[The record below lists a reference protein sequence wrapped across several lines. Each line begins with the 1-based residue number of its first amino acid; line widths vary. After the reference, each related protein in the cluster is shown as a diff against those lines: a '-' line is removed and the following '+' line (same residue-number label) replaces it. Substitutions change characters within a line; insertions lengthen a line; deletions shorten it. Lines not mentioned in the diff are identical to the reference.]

1 MFQPIHNREPSQLL
15 SETSAIPGNRNNTE
29 VKKAALA
36 TIAGLAFIGVV
47 TTLALAITFSMPA
60 LAAAVVACSIIA
72 VACCIL
78 LNKELVAS
86 SSLPQET
93 FPERGS
99 ELSIPDLSPPLS
111 FQSEDLSTP
120 EYTPPPSP
128 TFQDPQDIPPSST
141 FPAPQDIPLP
151 QTSQEPQDIPPS
163 STFQEPQD
171 VPPSSTFPAP
181 QDVPLPQ
188 TFQEPQDVP
197 SSPTPPPQVLPA
209 AAAAPLQTVP
219 NFTELLDGLTKLAS
233 RQDIQTPQFDPID
246 QNTTFSGWQVPHTE
260 TVLVSTCGDITTPR
274 FLTKDLTP
282 MLVNAAND
290 TMYRHGGGTNYVF
303 TRAVSRRGWQNSTE
317 GKARLNI
324 GECTAGKWINANGTT
339 NDGDSSAPA
348 LLAQLLGPTANQLN
362 NDALRCYETVTKA
375 YENCL
380 AKAVEKGAKYV
391 QLPLISSSLFAPP
404 ANLAGGTVRA
414 EWIDAVKAA
423 LVTAVTNFATQNP
436 NSQMIIVVTDIA
448 NPPLG

>member
-128 TFQDPQDIPPSST
+128 TFQDPQDI
-141 FPAPQDIPLP
+141 
-151 QTSQEPQDIPPS
+151 
-163 STFQEPQD
+163 
-171 VPPSSTFPAP
+171 PPSSTFPAP

>member
-141 FPAPQDIPLP
+141 FQDPQDILLP
-151 QTSQEPQDIPPS
+151 Q
-163 STFQEPQD
+163 TFQEPQD

-404 ANLAGGTVRA
+404 ANLAGGTVQA

>member
-163 STFQEPQD
+163 STF
-171 VPPSSTFPAP
+171 PAP

-188 TFQEPQDVP
+188 TSQEPQDVP

>member
-163 STFQEPQD
+163 STFQE
-171 VPPSSTFPAP
+171 P

>member
-99 ELSIPDLSPPLS
+99 KLSIPDLSPPLS
-111 FQSEDLSTP
+111 FRPEDLSTP

-128 TFQDPQDIPPSST
+128 TFQDPQDIP
-141 FPAPQDIPLP
+141 LP
-151 QTSQEPQDIPPS
+151 QTS
-163 STFQEPQD
+163 
-171 VPPSSTFPAP
+171 
-181 QDVPLPQ
+181 
-188 TFQEPQDVP
+188 QEPQDVP

-209 AAAAPLQTVP
+209 AAASPLQTVP

-260 TVLVSTCGDITTPR
+260 TVLVSTCGDITIPR
-274 FLTKDLTP
+274 FLTKNLTP

-391 QLPLISSSLFAPP
+391 QLPLISSGLFSPP

>member
-36 TIAGLAFIGVV
+36 TIACLAFIGVV

-93 FPERGS
+93 FSERGS

-111 FQSEDLSTP
+111 FRPEDLSTP

-141 FPAPQDIPLP
+141 FPAPQDVPLP
-151 QTSQEPQDIPPS
+151 QTS
-163 STFQEPQD
+163 
-171 VPPSSTFPAP
+171 
-181 QDVPLPQ
+181 
-188 TFQEPQDVP
+188 QEPQDVP

>member
-163 STFQEPQD
+163 S
-171 VPPSSTFPAP
+171 
-181 QDVPLPQ
+181 

>member
-171 VPPSSTFPAP
+171 VP
-181 QDVPLPQ
+181 LPQ
-188 TFQEPQDVP
+188 TSQEPQDVP

>member
-111 FQSEDLSTP
+111 FRPEDLSTP

-151 QTSQEPQDIPPS
+151 QTS
-163 STFQEPQD
+163 
-171 VPPSSTFPAP
+171 
-181 QDVPLPQ
+181 
-188 TFQEPQDVP
+188 QEPQDVP

-339 NDGDSSAPA
+339 NDGDSSSPA

>member
-188 TFQEPQDVP
+188 TSQEPQDVP

>member
-1 MFQPIHNREPSQLL
+1 M
-15 SETSAIPGNRNNTE
+15 
-29 VKKAALA
+29 
-36 TIAGLAFIGVV
+36 V

>member
-1 MFQPIHNREPSQLL
+1 M
-15 SETSAIPGNRNNTE
+15 
-29 VKKAALA
+29 
-36 TIAGLAFIGVV
+36 V

-60 LAAAVVACSIIA
+60 LAAAVVACSMIA

-111 FQSEDLSTP
+111 FRPEDLSTP

-141 FPAPQDIPLP
+141 FPAPQDVPLP
-151 QTSQEPQDIPPS
+151 QTS
-163 STFQEPQD
+163 
-171 VPPSSTFPAP
+171 
-181 QDVPLPQ
+181 
-188 TFQEPQDVP
+188 QEPQDVP

-219 NFTELLDGLTKLAS
+219 NFTELLDGLKKLAS

-246 QNTTFSGWQVPHTE
+246 QNTTFSGWQVPNTE
-260 TVLVSTCGDITTPR
+260 TVLVSTCGDITKPR
-274 FLTKDLTP
+274 FITRDLTP

-290 TMYRHGGGTNYVF
+290 TMYRHGGGTNYAF
-303 TRAVSRRGWQNSTE
+303 TRAVSRQGWQNSTE
-317 GKARLNI
+317 GKTRLNI

-339 NDGDSSAPA
+339 NDRNSSAPA

-362 NDALRCYETVTKA
+362 NDALRCYETVTAA

-391 QLPLISSSLFAPP
+391 QLPLISSSLFAPLE
-404 ANLAGGTVRA
+404 NLAGGTVRA
-414 EWIDAVKAA
+414 KWIEAVKAA

>member
-93 FPERGS
+93 FPERES

-111 FQSEDLSTP
+111 FRPEDLSTP

-128 TFQDPQDIPPSST
+128 
-141 FPAPQDIPLP
+141 
-151 QTSQEPQDIPPS
+151 
-163 STFQEPQD
+163 
-171 VPPSSTFPAP
+171 
-181 QDVPLPQ
+181 

-209 AAAAPLQTVP
+209 DAAAPLQTVP

-233 RQDIQTPQFDPID
+233 RQDIHTPQFDPID